1 MKVKGNGSMY
11 QTSTL
16 KEKYKLF
23 IHILIPILVTQVGLN
38 LMTFVDTMMSGR
50 AGAYD
55 LAGVAIGSSLWV
67 PVYTGLSGIL
77 LAITPIIAQYVGARQ
92 TDKVPY
98 SVMQGIYISVFI
110 AIVVALIGA
119 IVLNPILG
127 LMKLESEVREIAKDY
142 LIGLSFGIVPLFIY
156 TVLRS
161 FIDAL
166 GHTRVTMIITLTS
179 LPINVIFN
187 YLLIFG
193 RFGFPE
199 LGGAGAGYATAITY
213 WLIVII
219 SVWIVV
225 RQTPFNEYRVL
236 RKFYSI
242 SLSSWSEILKLG
254 LPIGFAIFF
263 ETSIFSAVT
272 LLMSEFNTITIAAH
286 QVAINFSS
294 LLYMIPLSISMA
306 LTIVVGFEV
315 GAKRFSDAK
324 HYSVIGLCNAVF
336 MALVCAA
343 IILVFQEPIAKM
355 YSTNTSVIELTTQ
368 FLIYAIFFQLSDAIA
383 APIQGALRGYKDV
396 NTTFVMTLI
405 SYWVIGLPVGYA
417 LANFTSFGAF
427 GYWIGLIVGLA
438 AGAITLSGRLII
450 VQKKATKLKFNM
462 D

>member
-1 MKVKGNGSMY
+1 MEGKRKDTMN
-11 QTSTL
+11 QTFNL
-16 KEKYKLF
+16 KEKNKLF
-23 IHILIPILVTQVGLN
+23 FQILFPILVTQIGLN
-38 LMTFVDTMMSGR
+38 LMNFVDTMMSGR

-67 PVYTGLSGIL
+67 PVYTGLTGIL
-77 LAITPIIAQYVGARQ
+77 LAITPIIAQYVGAKQR
-92 TDKVPY
+92 DKVPY
-98 SVMQGIYISVFI
+98 SVMQGVYISVVI
-110 AIVVALIGA
+110 ALVVTVIGGFL
-119 IVLNPILG
+119 LNPILD
-127 LMKLESEVREIAKDY
+127 LMKLESEVREIAKEY

-156 TVLRS
+156 SVLRS

-166 GHTRVTMIITLTS
+166 GHTRVTMIITLSS

-193 RFGFPE
+193 KFGFPE

-213 WLIVII
+213 WLIVVLSIWII
-219 SVWIVV
+219 LS
-225 RQTPFNEYRVL
+225 RTPFSEYRVFGKL
-236 RKFYSI
+236 YSV
-242 SLSSWSEILKLG
+242 SFSSWGEILKLG

-272 LLMSEFNTITIAAH
+272 LLMSEFSTITIAAH
-286 QVAINFSS
+286 QVAINFST

-306 LTIVVGFEV
+306 LTIVVGYEI
-315 GAKRFSDAK
+315 GAKRFNDAK
-324 HYSVIGLCNAVF
+324 QYSLLGICIAVV
-336 MALVCAA
+336 MALVCAS
-343 IILVFQEPIAKM
+343 IIIVLQEPIAKM
-355 YSTNTSVIELTTQ
+355 YSTDTAVIELTTQ

-417 LANFTSFGAF
+417 LANFTTLGAF

-438 AGAITLSGRLII
+438 AGAITLSGRLLS
-450 VQKKATKLKFNM
+450 VQRKTARLDLGTE
-462 D
+462 